1 MSDRDAQAVPDVAA
15 WEEAYRRFETSEQE
29 IAKFGKRLRQLGAER
44 WPRDSRILELF
55 CGRGNGLVALHGM
68 GFTRLTGGDLST
80 ALLSEYEGPGALCAS
95 DARVLPLAAG
105 SQDVVVIQ
113 GGLHHLPTLPD
124 DLDLVLSEVRRVLAA
139 DGRLVV
145 VEPWRTPFLDFVHW
159 CCRRPL
165 ARRVWPRLDAL
176 ATMIELEIDTYEQWL
191 GQPELVMR
199 SLEARFAP
207 TLRRRSWGKLRFVG
221 LPAR

>member
-1 MSDRDAQAVPDVAA
+1 MSDRSGSTASDLTA

-29 IAKFGKRLRQLGAER
+29 IGKFQRRLRQLGADAWSRE
-44 WPRDSRILELF
+44 SRILELF
-55 CGRGNGLVALHGM
+55 CGRANGLVALHRM
-68 GFTRLTGGDLST
+68 GFDRLSGGDLST
-80 ALLSEYEGPGALCAS
+80 ALLSEYDGPGDLFTT
-95 DARVLPLAAG
+95 DARVLPLATG

-113 GGLHHLPTLPD
+113 GGLHHLPELPR
-124 DLDLVLSEVRRVLAA
+124 DLELVLAEVRRVLAA

-165 ARRVWPRLDAL
+165 ARRAWPRLDAL

-191 GQPELVMR
+191 RQPEPVSR
-199 SLEARFAP
+199 ELEAHFEPRHS
-207 TLRRRSWGKLRFVG
+207 RRAWGKLLFVG
-221 LPAR
+221 TPRR